1 MNRAV
6 HGDSEVGGFA
16 IIVRTVSTNQVKVNE
31 LKVIDEND
39 VQTAL
44 ENNRVSFSISN
55 SDGKFIKGQYYKVQ
69 IAYTDK
75 TSNKNIGHY
84 STAAIVKCTGEASAV
99 ITNDLTQNKNVYSY
113 TGRYENTD
121 INEKVHYYEF
131 NIYDSKS
138 NLYATSGKLIHNSLG
153 DEVTSSQITAT
164 DGWIL
169 EKSLIENTE
178 YTIQYKVYTVNDLEL
193 ASPTYTIQDSYAP
206 VPGDFNI
213 ELSASMNLD
222 DGFIELSMHS
232 NDNSSLNG
240 NYILS
245 RSSSEDDFSIWH
257 TLHTFRLAQNKSGL
271 IIYQDFTTKQGVE
284 YLYSIQL
291 YNTSKRSERILNREH
306 TILADFEDM
315 FLYDGER
322 QLKIKFNPQ
331 VSSFKT
337 TILESKTDTL
347 GGKYPFFFRN
357 GNVGYK
363 EFSISGLLSI
373 LSDENNYFTQ
383 NNNEAMEY
391 RTVTKAGL
399 SHISDTNKMSV
410 TAENFETERTFKL
423 KVLDW
428 LNNGQPKLFRSPGEG
443 NYVIRLMNVSLS
455 PNATLGRMLHTFSST
470 AYEIADM
477 SFESLKELKFL
488 PSSTDVTN
496 YGIVNKTINLNDIDI
511 EPLIKDGTKI
521 TLPNS
526 SKEIVLCTLPR
537 SKVAYSGRNN
547 TMPMS
552 GIQIIPDGVNEI
564 SFASDRN
571 LRLST
576 ISFTYENTQLSTD
589 FDKQI
594 SEKVDILTENNIMI
608 NDSKLTNLMSRWN
621 TTEGNVTCISKEFF
635 FIEMQRRPQQLII
648 IKNGR
653 YLSYENQKGIALNA
667 STLYIVV
674 KDEDK
679 LGRDGQIF
687 TQNDQGNGII
697 IVDDIDCT
705 CIIKTNENIYDYTQ
719 LLTQDDEMFSLY
731 NPGVITS
738 FVCGNGVKIN
748 VGYRCIKLT
757 EEA

>member
-6 HGDSEVGGFA
+6 HGSSEVGGFA

-55 SDGKFIKGQYYKVQ
+55 SDRKFIEGQYYKVQ

-75 TSNKNIGHY
+75 TSDKNIGHY
-84 STAAIVKCTGEASAV
+84 STAAIVKCTGAASAV

-153 DEVTSSQITAT
+153 DEVTSSKITAI
-164 DGWIL
+164 DGWTL
-169 EKSLIENTE
+169 EKSLIENAD

-193 ASPTYTIQDSYAP
+193 PSPTYTIRDSYAP

-222 DGFIELSMHS
+222 DGFIELSVHS
-232 NDNSSLNG
+232 TDASSLNG

-245 RSSSEDDFSIWH
+245 RASSEDDFSIWH
-257 TLHTFRLAQNKSGL
+257 TLHTFHLAQNESGL
-271 IIYQDFTTKQGVE
+271 IIYQDFTIKQGVE

-291 YNTSKRSERILNREH
+291 YNTSKRSERILNKEH

-363 EFSISGLLSI
+363 ELSISGLLSI

-410 TAENFETERTFKL
+410 TAENFKTERTFKL

-443 NYVIRLMNVSLS
+443 NYVVRLMNVSLS

-526 SKEIVLCTLPR
+526 SKEIVLCTLPKSR
-537 SKVAYSGRNN
+537 VTYSGKNN
-547 TMPMS
+547 TIPMS

-564 SFASDRN
+564 SFAEERN
-571 LRLST
+571 LKLST
-576 ISFTYENTQLSTD
+576 ISFIYENTQLSTD
-589 FDKQI
+589 FDKTI
-594 SEKVDILTENNIMI
+594 TETIDIYKENNIMI
-608 NDSKLTNLMSRWN
+608 NDPDLTNLMSRWN
-621 TTEGNVTCISKEFF
+621 TTEDNITYISKEFF
-635 FIEMQRRPQQLII
+635 YIEMQRRPQQLIV

-653 YLSYENQKGIALNA
+653 YLYQENRKNVSWNA
-667 STLYIVV
+667 NTLYIVAD
-674 KDEDK
+674 DEDK
-679 LGRDGQIF
+679 QGRDGWVL
-687 TQNDQGNGII
+687 TQNDKESSIG
-697 IVDDIDCT
+697 DIDCT
-705 CIIKTNENIYDYTQ
+705 CIIKTNENVYDYTQ

-748 VGYRCIKLT
+748 VGYRRIKLT
-757 EEA
+757 EEV